1 MQLAGRVE
9 KLSSLDLDPIP
20 LRVRCSGL
28 EVGGHCKRGIAD
40 PVVRRAYAFA
50 ARAKVQVAAGGSLT
64 GWDKR
69 ADYSLPD
76 PIGSIA

>member
-9 KLSSLDLDPIP
+9 KLSSLDLNLIP
-20 LRVRCSGL
+20 LRVGCSGF
-28 EVGGHCKRGIAD
+28 EVRRHQKRRIAD
-40 PVVRRAYAFA
+40 PVVRRAHAFA
-50 ARAKVQVAAGGSLT
+50 ACAKVQVAAGGSLT